1 MKKTTYFPYT
11 MKYYL
16 TAASAILFYSLSSAQ
31 VPFDGQDNYY
41 TPPLGY
47 GENVYENPLVTSIAR
62 EPYSAT
68 SISFPTVE
76 QALKIRVETSDRYL
90 SLDGEWDF
98 FFSEEW
104 IEDDLPE
111 MLSDKQWDRI
121 EVPST
126 WEALGYGEQVY
137 CGGGYEFSPVAPPFV
152 PRKNN
157 NVGYYRRTFT
167 LPDGWRQFAVLLHF
181 KGVRGA
187 HFVFING
194 KNIGYNEDGALPSV
208 FDISDFLRPGEN
220 EIIVKVLRWSDGSYL
235 EDQDHWR
242 FHGIYRGVYLET
254 RPGIFFRDFAVETVL
269 DDNYKDAVLKIR
281 PVIASDKKTD
291 AAEYEIRAFLHD
303 REGNVVAEF
312 SDNAFKYASEKYQY
326 NYFLGKNIEMPVSSP
341 SLWSAETPNLYTLVL
356 GLYEG
361 EKLVEAR
368 SCAAGFRRVEFAP
381 DGRLLV
387 NGREEH
393 IKGVNKHEHNPW
405 TGKTVTEEQMRKDI
419 ELMKQHNFNSVRTS
433 HYPNDPLF
441 YLLCDYYGLYVMDEA
456 NVETCGADAEL
467 SNNPVWLFSQLER
480 VSGMV
485 QRDKNHPSIIFWSLG
500 NESGYGPNHSAR
512 AAWVKDTD
520 PTRFIHFEAYLANG
534 GSKQYG
540 YGKDFML
547 TNRPKYNP
555 KEPSQVDMISTMYP
569 SVDDVIALATQDFE
583 DRPVVMCEYAH
594 AKGNSVGNFREYWDA
609 IKKYPRLI
617 GGYIWDW
624 KDQSMARMDRNGNE
638 YFTALTAT
646 NGLLWADQ
654 KPKPSILECKNIQ
667 QYINFGFDSEDNTLS
682 IYNEYN
688 YLNLD
693 GFSFSWRLLADGYE
707 IASGDLKQ
715 FSCGP
720 GDTVKTVLPLPEIPS
735 KDVWL
740 QVSARLRDAVSWA
753 DAGFEVAFEEFCLNE
768 AAVTPPFVN
777 MRKKTGGTVILTEYE
792 GVIRVSG
799 KDFVIIFD
807 GKTGDM
813 LSWTY
818 SGKELLAESGSPE
831 LNLWRA
837 PLNND
842 GDYLPK
848 MRRPIVKEW
857 AAAGLDSLVR
867 TTIGIRSR
875 MKNGKAEITVARRAQ
890 SLSRD
895 CYVGY
900 VETYDIAPSG
910 EIELSCSLTPVG
922 EEFASFPRVG
932 YMLTVDRSFDRIG
945 WYGYGPEEAYID
957 RHDGVL
963 TGIYDSTV
971 DEAFVNYVYP
981 QDNGNKHS
989 CRWFRIEGKHVG
1001 IGVFSPDGKFDSS
1014 VMHYTQENLSR
1025 AVDVSELKRIDDV
1038 VWKVDKAIYP
1048 IGNRSCGP
1056 PPLEKYILHAAPCT
1070 MRFTFVPY
1078 RVKYEAEE

>member
-1 MKKTTYFPYT
+1 

-16 TAASAILFYSLSSAQ
+16 AAAPAILLCSLSSAQ

-41 TPPLGY
+41 TPPLRY
-47 GENVYENPLVTSIAR
+47 GTEVYENPLVTSIAR

-68 SISFPTVE
+68 SISFPTEE
-76 QALKIRVETSDRYL
+76 QALEIRVEKSDRYL

-98 FFSEEW
+98 LFSEEW
-104 IEDDLPE
+104 IEEDLPDE
-111 MLSDKQWDRI
+111 LSRKRWDRI

-126 WEALGYGEQVY
+126 WEALGYGEQIY
-137 CGGGYEFSPVAPPFV
+137 CGGGYEFSPVNPPYV
-152 PRKNN
+152 PRKDN
-157 NVGYYRRTFT
+157 NVGYYRKKFT
-167 LPDGWRQFAVLLHF
+167 LPDGWRQSAVLLHF

-194 KNIGYNEDGALPSV
+194 ENIGYNEDGALPSV
-208 FDISDFLRPGEN
+208 FDISDYLLPGEN

-254 RPGIFFRDFAVETVL
+254 RPEIFFRDFAVETVL
-269 DDNYKDAVLKIR
+269 DGQYRDAVLKIR
-281 PVIASDKKTD
+281 PVIASDMKID
-291 AAEYEIRAFLHD
+291 AAGFGIRASLYD
-303 REGNVVAEF
+303 REGGIVAEY
-312 SDNAFKYASEKYQY
+312 SDNALKYASEKYQY
-326 NYFLGKNIEMPVSSP
+326 NCFLAKYMEIPVTSP
-341 SLWSAETPNLYTLVL
+341 ALWSAETPNLYTLVL
-356 GLYEG
+356 GLYDG
-361 EKLVEAR
+361 ERLVEAR
-368 SCAAGFRRVEFAP
+368 SCAVGFRKVEFAP

-405 TGKTVTEEQMRKDI
+405 TGKTVTEEHMRRDI

-441 YLLCDYYGLYVMDEA
+441 YLLCDQYGLYVMDEA

-485 QRDKNHPSIIFWSLG
+485 QRDKNHPSVIFWSLG
-500 NESGYGPNHSAR
+500 NESGFGPNHSAR

-547 TNRPKYNP
+547 ANRPEHNP
-555 KEPSQVDMISTMYP
+555 KEPAQVDMISTMYP
-569 SVDDVIALATQDFE
+569 SVDDVIELATQDFE

-624 KDQSMARMDRNGNE
+624 KDQSMARKDRDGNE

-667 QYINFGFDSEDNTLS
+667 QYINFGFDIADNSLS

-688 YLNLD
+688 YLDLD
-693 GFSFSWRLLADGYE
+693 GFSFHWKMLADGYE
-707 IASGDLKQ
+707 IASGDLERLT
-715 FSCGP
+715 CAP
-720 GDTVKTVLPLPEIPS
+720 GDTVKVILPLPEIPS
-735 KDVWL
+735 KDVYL
-740 QVSARLRDAVSWA
+740 QVSARLGDATLWA

-768 AAVTPPFVN
+768 AAVAPPFAD
-777 MRKKTGGTVILTEYE
+777 MDKTTGRTLALSEDGK
-792 GVIRVSG
+792 VIRVSG
-799 KDFVIIFD
+799 KNFEIVFD

-813 LSWTY
+813 LSWIY
-818 SGKELLAESGSPE
+818 AGKKLLAESGSPE

-842 GDYLPK
+842 GDYLPR

-867 TTIGIRSR
+867 TTYSVEAEKKGQ
-875 MKNGKAEITVARRAQ
+875 KAEITVVRRAQ
-890 SLSRD
+890 SPSKV
-895 CYVGY
+895 CYIDY
-900 VETYDIAPSG
+900 TETYGIAPSG
-910 EIELSCSLTPVG
+910 EIGITCELTPVG
-922 EEFASFPRVG
+922 EEIVSFPRIG
-932 YMLTVDRSFDRIG
+932 YMMTIDGSFDRIE
-945 WYGYGPEEAYID
+945 WYGYGPEEAYVD

-963 TGIYDSTV
+963 TGIYGSTV

-989 CRWFRIEGKHVG
+989 CRWFCLEGDSFG
-1001 IGVFSPDGKFDSS
+1001 IGVFSPDGKFDSG

-1025 AVDVSELKRIDDV
+1025 AVDVSELERIDDV

-1056 PPLEKYILHAAPCT
+1056 PPLEKYILYAEPCT
-1070 MRFTFVPY
+1070 IRFTFVPY
-1078 RVKYEAEE
+1078 RISIDRTAGKHR

>member
-1 MKKTTYFPYT
+1 

-16 TAASAILFYSLSSAQ
+16 AVASAILFCSLSSAQ
-31 VPFDGQDNYY
+31 IPFDGQDNYY

-47 GENVYENPLVTSIAR
+47 GAKVYENPLITSIAR

-68 SISFPTVE
+68 SISFPTRE
-76 QALKIRVETSDRYL
+76 QALDVRVEKSDRYL

-104 IEDDLPE
+104 IEEDIPE
-111 MLSDKQWDRI
+111 WLDGKKWDRI

-137 CGGGYEFSPVAPPFV
+137 CGGGYEFAPVNPPFV
-152 PRKNN
+152 PRKDNN
-157 NVGYYRRTFT
+157 IGYYRRTFT
-167 LPDGWRQFAVLLHF
+167 LPDCWRQSAVLLHF
-181 KGVRGA
+181 KGIRGA

-194 KNIGYNEDGALPSV
+194 ENIGYNEDGALPSV
-208 FDISDFLRPGEN
+208 FNISDYLRSGEN

-254 RPGIFFRDFAVETVL
+254 RPEIFIRDFAVETVL
-269 DDNYKDAVLKIR
+269 DEQYENAVLKIR
-281 PVIASDKKTD
+281 PVIASDVKTD
-291 AAEYEIRAFLHD
+291 AAGFGIKAFLHD
-303 REGNVVAEF
+303 SEGNVVAEY
-312 SDNAFKYASEKYQY
+312 SDNALKYASEKYQY
-326 NYFLGKNIEMPVSSP
+326 NYFLGKYIEMPVSSP
-341 SLWSAETPNLYTLVL
+341 KLWSAETPNLYTLVL
-356 GLYEG
+356 ELYDEG
-361 EKLVEAR
+361 KLLEAR
-368 SCAAGFRRVEFAP
+368 SCMVGFRKVEFAP
-381 DGRLLV
+381 DGRLFV
-387 NGREEH
+387 NGKEEH
-393 IKGVNKHEHNPW
+393 VKGVNKHEHNPW
-405 TGKTVTEEQMRKDI
+405 TGKTVTEEHMRRDI

-441 YLLCDYYGLYVMDEA
+441 YLLCDQYGLYVMDEA

-467 SNNPVWLFSQLER
+467 SDNPVWLFSQLER

-520 PTRFIHFEAYLANG
+520 PTRYIHFEAYLANG

-547 TNRPKYNP
+547 TNRPEHNP
-555 KEPSQVDMISTMYP
+555 AEPASVDLISTMYP

-624 KDQSMARMDRNGNE
+624 KDQSMVRRDSVGNE

-646 NGLLWADQ
+646 NGLLSADQ

-667 QYINFGFDSEDNTLS
+667 QYINFGFDSTASTLS

-688 YLNLD
+688 YLDLD
-693 GFSFSWRLLADGYE
+693 GFSFHWRLTADGQK
-707 IASGDLKQ
+707 IASGDLER
-715 FSCGP
+715 FSCEP
-720 GDTVKTVLPLPEIPS
+720 GDTAKISLPLPEIPS
-735 KDVWL
+735 KDVYL
-740 QVSARLRDAVSWA
+740 QISARLRKATMWA

-768 AAVTPPFVN
+768 AQVIPPFVN
-777 MRKKTGGTVILTEYE
+777 RRKKTDRELALTENSE
-792 GVIRVSG
+792 TINVSG
-799 KDFVIIFD
+799 KNFELAFD
-807 GKTGDM
+807 AKTGDM
-813 LSWTY
+813 MSWNY

-842 GDYLPK
+842 GDYLPR

-867 TTIGIRSR
+867 TTSDIDVKR
-875 MKNGKAEITVARRAQ
+875 NGEKIEIIIARRAQ
-890 SLSRD
+890 SPSRD
-895 CYVGY
+895 CYVDY
-900 VETYDIAPSG
+900 IETYSIAPSG
-910 EIELSCSLTPVG
+910 EIGLVCELTPVG
-922 EEFASFPRVG
+922 EEFKSFPRVG
-932 YMLTVDRSFDRIG
+932 YMMTVDRNFDRIK
-945 WYGYGPEEAYID
+945 WYGYGPDEAYID

-963 TGIYDSTV
+963 TGIYGSTV

-989 CRWFRIEGKHVG
+989 CRWFCVEGDSVG
-1001 IGVFSPDGKFDSS
+1001 VGVFSPDGNFDSS

-1025 AVDVSELKRIDDV
+1025 AVDTSELKRIEDV
-1038 VWKVDKAIYP
+1038 VWRVDKAIYP

-1056 PPLEKYILHAAPCT
+1056 PPLEKYILYAGPIR
-1070 MRFTFVPY
+1070 MSFTFVPY
-1078 RVKYEAEE
+1078 RVK